1 MFQEHFTGDTVS
13 GAGGGSGT
21 IDSFDS
27 DRGLLRVK
35 SVTGNFV
42 IDETLTSNTSGTC
55 KLKKLDVAT
64 ATVNVVSV
72 ADTDGEFIN
81 ERGKLSETTM
91 RIQDS
96 LYYQDYSYVI
106 KVGQSIARWRDAF
119 KKTMHTS
126 GFYFT
131 GQVDIESR
139 ITVTAG
145 GPVEGVTSG
154 VEETPLLS
162 LVNTLFTTVFGRRLG
177 TDSDGTSLRPSAHLG
192 VNVDVS
198 NTFEET
204 FGSNTRDVTLT
215 REDIEIDYL
224 SSKET
229 Y

>member
-1 MFQEHFTGDTVS
+1 MIVTSVTGTFIEAGDTVS
-13 GAGGGSGT
+13 GAGEPGT

-64 ATVNVVSV
+64 ASVSVVSV
-72 ADTDGEFIN
+72 SDTDGEFIN

-119 KKTMHTS
+119 KKTMHTA

-139 ITVTAG
+139 ITVTAN
-145 GPVEGVTSG
+145 GPVDRC
-154 VEETPLLS
+154 
-162 LVNTLFTTVFGRRLG
+162 NFRC
-177 TDSDGTSLRPSAHLG
+177 
-192 VNVDVS
+192 
-198 NTFEET
+198 
-204 FGSNTRDVTLT
+204 
-215 REDIEIDYL
+215 
-224 SSKET
+224 
-229 Y
+229 